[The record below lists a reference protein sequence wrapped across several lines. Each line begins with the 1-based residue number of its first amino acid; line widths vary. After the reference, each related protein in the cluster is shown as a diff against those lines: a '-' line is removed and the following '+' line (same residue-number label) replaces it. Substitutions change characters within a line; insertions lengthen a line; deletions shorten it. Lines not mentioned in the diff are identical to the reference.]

1 MKWLVTIQDD
11 QAKTISFEVEATV
24 LTWTSVKALFS
35 DPAFSKPEF
44 AIDSCRLVKV
54 ENAENAA

>member
-1 MKWLVTIQDD
+1 MKWRVTIQDNE
-11 QAKTISFEVEATV
+11 AKTISFEVEARE
-24 LTWTSVKALFS
+24 LTWTSVEGLFS